1 MEPKKPIASP
11 IPLAQALGEPA
22 GKILTAC
29 ILTAKGDCLVAVD
42 GGGIGSP
49 SSGPGTTALSTD
61 STSPDASEVF
71 TVTIRGDKHF
81 TLQTANG
88 DYVTAVEGGGL
99 GQPPSV
105 ALPLPIITN
114 GKLLQAGT
122 VFHVILLGDVKKRDG
137 SNDLVREVRLAT
149 PDLKH
154 YVSAVNGGGVH
165 SVDDPIRTDAAIP
178 DKNEMFELI
187 CFDFQSQTV
196 HGPQRP

>member
-1 MEPKKPIASP
+1 V
-11 IPLAQALGEPA
+11 
-22 GKILTAC
+22 
-29 ILTAKGDCLVAVD
+29 VAVW
-42 GGGIGSP
+42 IGTP
-49 SSGPGTTALSTD
+49 SCGPGTTALSTD

-71 TVTIRGDKHF
+71 TVTSQGDKHF
-81 TLQTANG
+81 TLQTVNG
-88 DYVTAVEGGGL
+88 NYVTAVEGGGL

-122 VFHVILLGDVKKRDG
+122 VFHVILLDEVENLGPG
-137 SNDLVREVRLAT
+137 NDRARKVRLAT

-165 SVDDPIRTDAAIP
+165 SVDDPIRTDATEP
-178 DKNEMFELI
+178 GKNELFELI